1 LYYLPNVTV
10 SEQSAVIGP
19 VVILLFF
26 TVALQPLTDLVLYD
40 GAGFAANVRIAWY
53 PTVCVVD
60 GVIVPC
66 GPAIG
71 VTR

>member
-1 LYYLPNVTV
+1 MPNVTV

-40 GAGFAANVRIAWY
+40 GTGFAVNVSTALY
-53 PTVCVVD
+53 PTICVVA

-66 GPAIG
+66 GPATG
-71 VTR
+71 VT